1 MVDRD
6 SGKILSQISAGKSD
20 AAFALDGTFGEKRA
34 DIASVESGHV
44 EKERNGLSARNVAVM
59 ELEVRERM
67 AADDNMG
74 FWVENC
80 EVQLSGSIRHVWQQ
94 CLSNRSTDSNIEEPT
109 RMWEDSWVEEATVDN
124 SL

>member
-34 DIASVESGHV
+34 DMASVESGRV
-44 EKERNGLSARNVAVM
+44 EKEFSARNVAVM
-59 ELEVRERM
+59 ELEVRGRM
-67 AADDNMG
+67 AADDYMG

-109 RMWEDSWVEEATVDN
+109 RMWEDPWVEEATVDN